1 MGTCPRESVGPVAL
15 WKALGTRAVP
25 LLAGILGAFW
35 RVSEG
40 KPARVRESADGGG
53 VQGVTHAAASR
64 ALTRWERVCRRARL
78 FWCRSS
84 THGNPGVGVA
94 GVGSV
99 KASLSW
105 AGGPSTVLLGPQERH
120 PTGVCVCVYTFVC
133 PVQTQLCTNSG
144 LSYFVCLILSALLPA
159 GTFLTS
165 TAPCSVGTPCAVQ
178 PVTFGLHSHRCW

>member
-1 MGTCPRESVGPVAL
+1 MCPRESMGPVAL

-40 KPARVRESADGGG
+40 KPAWVRESADGGG
-53 VQGVTHAAASR
+53 ILGVTHAEASR
-64 ALTRWERVCRRARL
+64 ALTRWERACCRARP
-78 FWCRSS
+78 FWCRFS

-105 AGGPSTVLLGPQERH
+105 AGGPSTVLLGPQERR
-120 PTGVCVCVYTFVC
+120 PTDVCVCLHVC
-133 PVQTQLCTNSG
+133 VPCSDTTLHQLR
-144 LSYFVCLILSALLPA
+144 LSHFLCLILSALLPA

-165 TAPCSVGTPCAVQ
+165 TAPCGVGTPCVVQ
-178 PVTFGLHSHRCW
+178 PVTFRLHSHRCW